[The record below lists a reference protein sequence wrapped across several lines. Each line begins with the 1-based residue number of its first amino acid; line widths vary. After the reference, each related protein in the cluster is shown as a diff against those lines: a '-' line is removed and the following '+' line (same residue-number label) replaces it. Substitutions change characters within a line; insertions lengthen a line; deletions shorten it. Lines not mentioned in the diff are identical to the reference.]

1 MEKITIQI
9 TDLLVWDKLNML
21 SAELTLSRGKLI
33 NIAVE
38 RLIESVEFVRELRIL
53 NEKLE

>member
-38 RLIESVEFVRELRIL
+38 RFIDNIEFVRELRIL